1 MPSKRREARS
11 QTAVV
16 SNCRHHWIIDSSQQ
30 LESRG
35 RCRLCGEERVFVNK
49 ITPQNKKPVAV
60 DETIPLE
67 GDIFPGDPGSDEA
80 I

>member
-1 MPSKRREARS
+1 M
-11 QTAVV
+11 
-16 SNCRHHWIIDSSQQ
+16 
-30 LESRG
+30 
-35 RCRLCGEERVFVNK
+35 CGEERVFVNK